1 MAVRSKPTERTWSV
15 PSRVRLG
22 ATLRR
27 ARRLPIPG
35 EVLVNVGEAVEPDQV
50 IARALVP
57 SAVWTL
63 SVADSLGAD
72 PDEAFQSVIKN
83 LGDRV
88 ERGEVIAEREGRI
101 GGRKAFRSPAEGQI
115 TAMAH
120 GHVLLEATPTLHE
133 LRAGLRGQVADILPG
148 YGAII
153 EAAGIVIEGIWSSE
167 KDAHGTLTLVE
178 GDRGGRLG
186 AEALV
191 SPYQGALLA
200 TPGWPDEGAL
210 QLAADLEIAGLIVGS
225 IGPDLLAL
233 ARSSPFPVLSV
244 EGFGER
250 IMTDPALGLLRDSE
264 GREVYLGGRMGRGPR
279 RTPPQIL
286 IERMSART
294 GDEDLWFRPL
304 IEGAR
309 VRVAAGPQLGSV
321 GRVVDATPRRRSVE
335 WATGLVGVEVQ
346 LEGGEQIFVPIANLE
361 RLG

>member
-1 MAVRSKPTERTWSV
+1 MAVLTAPTARTWSV

-35 EVLVNVGEAVEPDQV
+35 EVLVTVGEEVEPDQV

-63 SVADSLGAD
+63 SVADSLGVA
-72 PDEAFQSVIKN
+72 PEEALQSVIKD

-88 ERGEVIAEREGRI
+88 ERGDVIAEREGRI
-101 GGRKAFRSPAEGQI
+101 GGRRAVRSPAEGQI

-120 GHVLLEATPTLHE
+120 GHLLLEAAPTLHE
-133 LRAGLRGQVADILPG
+133 LSAGLRGQVADILPG
-148 YGAII
+148 YGAEI
-153 EAAGIVIEGIWSSE
+153 ETAGIVIEGVWGS
-167 KDAHGTLTLVE
+167 KQDAHGSLSLVE

-186 AEALV
+186 AEALA
-191 SPYQGALLA
+191 SPFNGAIVA

-210 QLAADLEIAGLIVGS
+210 QLAADLEIAGFIVGT
-225 IGPDLLAL
+225 IHPDLLAL
-233 ARSSPFPVLSV
+233 ARSSPFPVLSL
-244 EGFGER
+244 EGFGAR
-250 IMTDPALGLLRDSE
+250 IMSDPALGLLRDSE
-264 GREVYLGGRMGRGPR
+264 GRDVYLGGRMGRGPR

-286 IERMSART
+286 IERMSARS
-294 GDEDLWFRPL
+294 GDEDLWSRPL
-304 IEGAR
+304 TEGAR
-309 VRVAAGPQLGSV
+309 VRVAAGPHLGSV
-321 GRVVDATPRRRSVE
+321 GRIVDATPRRRRVE

-346 LEGGEQIFVPIANLE
+346 VEGGEQIFVPVANLD

>member
-1 MAVRSKPTERTWSV
+1 MAVRTQPTAPAWRV

-35 EVLVNVGEAVEPDQV
+35 EVLVNVGEAVEPHQV

-57 SAVWTL
+57 SAVWTV
-63 SVADSLGAD
+63 SVADSLGTD
-72 PDEAFQSVIKN
+72 PEEALASVTRD

-101 GGRKAFRSPAEGQI
+101 GGKRALRSPVEGQI

-120 GHVLLEATPTLHE
+120 GHLLLEAAPTLHE
-133 LRAGLRGQVADILPG
+133 LTAGLRGQVADVLPG
-148 YGAII
+148 YGAEI
-153 EAAGIVIEGIWSSE
+153 EAAGIVIEGVWSSD
-167 KDAHGTLTLVE
+167 KDAHGALSLVE

-191 SPYQGALLA
+191 SPYQGAVLA

-210 QLAADLEIAGLIVGS
+210 QLAAEIGIQGLIVGT
-225 IGPDLLAL
+225 IHPDLLAL
-233 ARSSPFPVLSV
+233 ARSSPFPVLSL
-244 EGFGER
+244 EGFGSR
-250 IMTDPALGLLRDSE
+250 TMTDPALGLLRDSE
-264 GREVYLGGRMGRGPR
+264 GRDVYLGGAMGHGPR

-286 IERMSART
+286 IERMSARNA
-294 GDEDLWFRPL
+294 DEDLWTRPL
-304 IEGAR
+304 MEGAR

-321 GRVVDATPRRRSVE
+321 GRVVDVTPRRRRVE
-335 WATGLVGVEVQ
+335 WATAVVGVEVQ
-346 LEGGEQIFVPIANLE
+346 LEEGEQIFVPIANLE